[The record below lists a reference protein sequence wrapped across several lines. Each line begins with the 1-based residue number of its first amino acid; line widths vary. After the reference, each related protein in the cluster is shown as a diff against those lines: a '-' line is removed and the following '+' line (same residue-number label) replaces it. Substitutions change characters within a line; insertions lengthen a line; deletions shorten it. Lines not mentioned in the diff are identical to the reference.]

1 MYPRVRIDTPITIQ
15 SRNLKAQGISLPGFP
30 IPDVVG
36 PFSTYETRASVDQ
49 SLIDMTLIHANR
61 AAKQNL
67 EVTKSDYQDA
77 RDQVIRQVAGLYLNA
92 ESAAALAQAAKAR
105 VDTAQ
110 TLYQLALDQRNAGA
124 ATGIDVLRAQVQ
136 LQQERQS
143 FVQAKNSAEE
153 TKLVLARNI
162 GLQPGT
168 PIDLAEQLSAM
179 NVATPTPEGGLETAL
194 NGRPDYQALQK
205 QHEALKEQMRASKAR
220 FYPRLSA
227 SANYG
232 GIGRTL
238 SSITGTGLA
247 QLSLSFT
254 VFDRDRQGEQQEI
267 AARMDRVERQATDL
281 KLGIDQD
288 IRQALLRLN
297 SATEEVTVA
306 AAGLDL
312 AQKELDLAKVRF
324 QNGVTN
330 NVEVVNAQDSLA
342 RAQQNQ
348 IVALTRHA
356 DARIALARATGNT
369 ESKYEQYLGSH

>member
-1 MYPRVRIDTPITIQ
+1 
-15 SRNLKAQGISLPGFP
+15 
-30 IPDVVG
+30 
-36 PFSTYETRASVDQ
+36 
-49 SLIDMTLIHANR
+49 MTLIHANR
-61 AAKQNL
+61 AAKQNV
-67 EVTKSDYQDA
+67 EVTKNDYQDA

-92 ESAAALAQAAKAR
+92 ESSAALAEAAKAR

-110 TLYQLALDQRNAGA
+110 ALYQLALDQRNAGV

-143 FVQAKNSAEE
+143 LVEAKNSAEE

-162 GLQPGT
+162 GLAPGT
-168 PIDLAEQLSAM
+168 PIDLAEQLSAID
-179 NVATPTPEGGLETAL
+179 VTAPTPEEALQKAL

-205 QHEALKEQMRASKAR
+205 QREALNEQMRASKAR

-227 SANYG
+227 NANYG

-238 SSITGTGLA
+238 SAMTGTGLA

-267 AARMDRVERQATDL
+267 AARMDRLERQATDL

-297 SATEEVTVA
+297 SATEEVSVA
-306 AAGLDL
+306 TAGLDL

-348 IVALTRHA
+348 IIALTRHA

-369 ESKYEQYLGSH
+369 ESTYEQYLGSH